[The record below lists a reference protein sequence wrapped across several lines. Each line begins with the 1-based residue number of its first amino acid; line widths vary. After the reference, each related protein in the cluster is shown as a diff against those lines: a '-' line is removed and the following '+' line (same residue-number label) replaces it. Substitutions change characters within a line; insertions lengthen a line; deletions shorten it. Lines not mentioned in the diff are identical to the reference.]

1 MKKKFKMLISV
12 LLLFV
17 MCSSVVSAAPGADTC
32 ITADGLSGIKISDTS
47 ADYVIPEDLK
57 ESSSIIQAEDSM
69 PRNQI
74 GEPMDQMYFYY
85 MYLYPIVGNPETGDV
100 KVLNTPLAGGAYQT
114 RQYFSVEYTPAE
126 TVQMYQKVIE
136 QGYDMLGWQA
146 KIKFRFDFI
155 TPVSW
160 VRMQNYQNP
169 VEENVTQP
177 HNAYQTYIYTF
188 NSYFQTNP
196 LEQYSVSLSGT
207 VHHFDK
213 YDKKTED
220 VPFNAS
226 VYFNMK

>member
-1 MKKKFKMLISV
+1 ML
-12 LLLFV
+12 
-17 MCSSVVSAAPGADTC
+17 
-32 ITADGLSGIKISDTS
+32 
-47 ADYVIPEDLK
+47 
-57 ESSSIIQAEDSM
+57 
-69 PRNQI
+69 RNQI

-85 MYLYPIVGNPETGDV
+85 MYLYPIVGDPETGDV
-100 KVLNTPLAGGAYQT
+100 QVLNVPLAGGAYQT
-114 RQYFSVEYTPAE
+114 RQYFSVEHTSAE

-146 KIKFRFDFI
+146 KIQFRFDFI

-169 VEENVTQP
+169 VEENVPQP

-196 LEQYSVSLSGT
+196 LEQYTISFSGS

-220 VPFNAS
+220 VPFHAG
-226 VYFNMK
+226 VYFNMD